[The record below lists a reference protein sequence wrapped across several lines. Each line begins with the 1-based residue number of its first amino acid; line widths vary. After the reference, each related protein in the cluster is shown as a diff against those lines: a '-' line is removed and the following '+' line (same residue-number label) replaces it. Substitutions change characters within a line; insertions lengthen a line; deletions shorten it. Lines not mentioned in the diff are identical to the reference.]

1 MKDILQTINRYSV
14 IYPNKIA
21 IRYNDHSLT
30 YKQLDTYANAL
41 ACYIMSSRTPLI
53 LYGHMS
59 PYMIVGMLASLKAGC
74 GYIPLDIS
82 MPSARLQHIIN
93 KVEPNFVLNTTS
105 DEIELTNGEI
115 ITIDDLQQMSVTTRE
130 FNNIQEVDIAY
141 TIFTSGTTGEPK
153 GVQISYGSL
162 NEFVKWISDINQLGL
177 YQHWLNQAPF
187 SFDLSVMAIYPC
199 LTTAGTLHL
208 VDKHMVAKPQLLDDL
223 LRSNNINIWVSTPS
237 FMELALLLPVFTRKK
252 YESLGQFIFCGE
264 VLSHKLAEKLLHHFN
279 KAVVYNTYGPTEATV
294 AVTGIQITQSII
306 QHYNPLPVGKPRAGV
321 TLAVN
326 DHAELIIM
334 GRCLS
339 QGYLNDAIKTAQ
351 VFKEYQGK
359 QAYYTGDSAYYLDD
373 MWFIKGRMDNQIKYN
388 GYRIELED
396 IEFRLRQIH
405 FIQEAIVVP
414 KVKQGKVVQLIA
426 AITLTKAVSPEEVK
440 VLKSEITPLLAENL
454 PTYMLPTKYEIL
466 EKLPINGN
474 GKVDRKAIN
483 EVILR

>member
-1 MKDILQTINRYSV
+1 M
-14 IYPNKIA
+14 
-21 IRYNDHSLT
+21 
-30 YKQLDTYANAL
+30 
-41 ACYIMSSRTPLI
+41 
-53 LYGHMS
+53 
-59 PYMIVGMLASLKAGC
+59 
-74 GYIPLDIS
+74 
-82 MPSARLQHIIN
+82 
-93 KVEPNFVLNTTS
+93 
-105 DEIELTNGEI
+105 
-115 ITIDDLQQMSVTTRE
+115 
-130 FNNIQEVDIAY
+130 
-141 TIFTSGTTGEPK
+141 
-153 GVQISYGSL
+153 
-162 NEFVKWISDINQLGL
+162 
-177 YQHWLNQAPF
+177 
-187 SFDLSVMAIYPC
+187 
-199 LTTAGTLHL
+199 
-208 VDKHMVAKPQLLDDL
+208 
-223 LRSNNINIWVSTPS
+223 
-237 FMELALLLPVFTRKK
+237 
-252 YESLGQFIFCGE
+252 
-264 VLSHKLAEKLLHHFN
+264 
-279 KAVVYNTYGPTEATV
+279 VYNTYGPTEATV

-359 QAYYTGDSAYYLDD
+359 QVYYTGDSAYYLDD

>member
-1 MKDILQTINRYSV
+1 
-14 IYPNKIA
+14 
-21 IRYNDHSLT
+21 
-30 YKQLDTYANAL
+30 
-41 ACYIMSSRTPLI
+41 
-53 LYGHMS
+53 
-59 PYMIVGMLASLKAGC
+59 
-74 GYIPLDIS
+74 
-82 MPSARLQHIIN
+82 
-93 KVEPNFVLNTTS
+93 
-105 DEIELTNGEI
+105 
-115 ITIDDLQQMSVTTRE
+115 
-130 FNNIQEVDIAY
+130 
-141 TIFTSGTTGEPK
+141 
-153 GVQISYGSL
+153 
-162 NEFVKWISDINQLGL
+162 
-177 YQHWLNQAPF
+177 
-187 SFDLSVMAIYPC
+187 
-199 LTTAGTLHL
+199 
-208 VDKHMVAKPQLLDDL
+208 
-223 LRSNNINIWVSTPS
+223 
-237 FMELALLLPVFTRKK
+237 
-252 YESLGQFIFCGE
+252 
-264 VLSHKLAEKLLHHFN
+264 
-279 KAVVYNTYGPTEATV
+279 
-294 AVTGIQITQSII
+294 
-306 QHYNPLPVGKPRAGV
+306 
-321 TLAVN
+321 
-326 DHAELIIM
+326 M

>member
-82 MPSARLQHIIN
+82 MPTARLQHIIN

-162 NEFVKWISDINQLGL
+162 NEFVK
-177 YQHWLNQAPF
+177 
-187 SFDLSVMAIYPC
+187 
-199 LTTAGTLHL
+199 
-208 VDKHMVAKPQLLDDL
+208 
-223 LRSNNINIWVSTPS
+223 
-237 FMELALLLPVFTRKK
+237 
-252 YESLGQFIFCGE
+252 
-264 VLSHKLAEKLLHHFN
+264 
-279 KAVVYNTYGPTEATV
+279 
-294 AVTGIQITQSII
+294 
-306 QHYNPLPVGKPRAGV
+306 
-321 TLAVN
+321 
-326 DHAELIIM
+326 
-334 GRCLS
+334 
-339 QGYLNDAIKTAQ
+339 
-351 VFKEYQGK
+351 
-359 QAYYTGDSAYYLDD
+359 
-373 MWFIKGRMDNQIKYN
+373 
-388 GYRIELED
+388 
-396 IEFRLRQIH
+396 
-405 FIQEAIVVP
+405 
-414 KVKQGKVVQLIA
+414 
-426 AITLTKAVSPEEVK
+426 
-440 VLKSEITPLLAENL
+440 
-454 PTYMLPTKYEIL
+454 
-466 EKLPINGN
+466 
-474 GKVDRKAIN
+474 
-483 EVILR
+483 